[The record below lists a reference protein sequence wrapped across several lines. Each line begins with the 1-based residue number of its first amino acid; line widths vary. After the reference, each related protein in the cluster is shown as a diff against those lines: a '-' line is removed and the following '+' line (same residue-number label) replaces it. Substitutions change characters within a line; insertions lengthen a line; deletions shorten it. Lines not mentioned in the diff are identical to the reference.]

1 MTSDIFQRTSLIA
14 GEEMMTRIGSTSV
27 IIFGV
32 GGVGSWCAEALVRSG
47 IGHLCI
53 VDSDTVAESN
63 INRQIMAMHST
74 IGLPKVEV
82 LRNRLLDINPD
93 CHITAIQAVYDSSTA
108 DSFHLENYDYVIDAI
123 DSLSCKAHLILHA
136 TGLKGWKG
144 HFFSSM
150 GAALKLHAGLIQTAE
165 FYKVYGCPLARAL
178 RNRFKRMHT
187 YPRHKF
193 TCVFSPEVI
202 KNRMPASAD
211 NTSAAPN
218 GTFAHTTA
226 IFGLTLAGLVIQDL
240 Y

>member
-1 MTSDIFQRTSLIA
+1 MSKDIFNPEVFQRTSLIA
-14 GEEMMTRIGSTSV
+14 GAEMMDRMSRTSV

-53 VDSDTVAESN
+53 VDSDTVALSN
-63 INRQIMAMHST
+63 INRQLMALNST
-74 IGLPKVEV
+74 VGQPKVEV
-82 LRNRLLDINPD
+82 LRSRLRDINPACD
-93 CHITAIQAVYDSSTA
+93 ITAIQAVYDSSTA
-108 DSFHLENYDYVIDAI
+108 DRFELEKYDYVIDAI

-136 TGLKGWKG
+136 TGLRGWKG
-144 HFFSSM
+144 RFFSSM
-150 GAALKLHAGLIQTAE
+150 GAALKLHADMIQTAE

-178 RNRFKRMHT
+178 RNRFKRLGQ

-193 TCVFSPEVI
+193 TCVFSPEVV
-202 KNRMPASAD
+202 KNRSESQDRA
-211 NTSAAPN
+211 N